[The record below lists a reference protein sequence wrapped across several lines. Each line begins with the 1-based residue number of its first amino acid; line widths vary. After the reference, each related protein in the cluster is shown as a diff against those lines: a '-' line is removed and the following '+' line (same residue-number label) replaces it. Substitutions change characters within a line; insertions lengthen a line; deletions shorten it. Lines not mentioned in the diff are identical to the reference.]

1 MNIDS
6 YIYEAIFEE
15 KPKFKVLYEL
25 FWEQFKEDGF
35 VITDES
41 GHETDAVFKAVALQ
55 NIVGEFNY
63 RMYDAVNETG
73 LEDVIEYLQNIGVG
87 ESDIIEYCE
96 SEPEIEIDPADFE
109 VTVKNALDYI
119 TEITADKMLEEFST
133 DDIFDLMFTAT
144 YAFEQDFTFDFED
157 YDEMQAF
164 IDTNHDQLD
173 NYKEEYPSVMNWIEA
188 GMIC

>member
-1 MNIDS
+1 MS
-6 YIYEAIFEE
+6 F
-15 KPKFKVLYEL
+15 

-109 VTVKNALDYI
+109 ATVKNALDYV
-119 TEITADKMLEEFST
+119 TELAANKL
-133 DDIFDLMFTAT
+133 L
-144 YAFEQDFTFDFED
+144 ED
-157 YDEMQAF
+157 YSADDVFLTTSSPPHM
-164 IDTNHDQLD
+164 ILSRISPMILRTR
-173 NYKEEYPSVMNWIEA
+173 MNFLPLLIP
-188 GMIC
+188 IRRDLIPTKKNIPPL

>member
-1 MNIDS
+1 M
-6 YIYEAIFEE
+6 
-15 KPKFKVLYEL
+15 
-25 FWEQFKEDGF
+25 
-35 VITDES
+35 ITDES

-109 VTVKNALDYI
+109 VTVKNALDYV
-119 TEITADKMLEEFST
+119 TELAANKLLEDYSA
-133 DDIFDLMFTAT
+133 DDILIIFSRQHTILSRTSHMILRTRMNFLPLWIQTRKDLIPTKKN
-144 YAFEQDFTFDFED
+144 
-157 YDEMQAF
+157 
-164 IDTNHDQLD
+164 IPPL
-173 NYKEEYPSVMNWIEA
+173 
-188 GMIC
+188 

>member
-1 MNIDS
+1 MMDIDS

-73 LEDVIEYLQNIGVG
+73 LEDVIEYLQNIG
-87 ESDIIEYCE
+87 EDENDI
-96 SEPEIEIDPADFE
+96 
-109 VTVKNALDYI
+109 L
-119 TEITADKMLEEFST
+119 
-133 DDIFDLMFTAT
+133 
-144 YAFEQDFTFDFED
+144 
-157 YDEMQAF
+157 
-164 IDTNHDQLD
+164 
-173 NYKEEYPSVMNWIEA
+173 
-188 GMIC
+188 